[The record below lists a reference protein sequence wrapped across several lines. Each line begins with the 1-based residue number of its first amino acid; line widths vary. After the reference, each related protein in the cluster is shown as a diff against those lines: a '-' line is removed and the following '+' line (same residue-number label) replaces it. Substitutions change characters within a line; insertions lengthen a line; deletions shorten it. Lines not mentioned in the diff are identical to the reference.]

1 MNVTIDFGG
10 TNIKIGL
17 VREGSV
23 LVKTSIPALS
33 DNGLLTRLPDVE
45 QGIRRLLSGAGVS
58 LADCRGIGIA
68 LPGIIDG
75 EGKTLLSI
83 KDKYTD
89 ALGFDFAGWSASQL
103 GLPLVVENDARAAL
117 LGEIAYGNARGE
129 KDAVLVIFG
138 TGIGTAA
145 MIGGEVVRG
154 RHGQA
159 GILGGHLATDI
170 YGERC
175 NCGNPGCLEAQA
187 SHWAIPLRAA
197 KLPGFADSMLAGEKD
212 WGYETILR
220 ASEEGDA
227 FAARLEADLLLHWGA
242 GIVNLIHAY
251 DPEVVILS
259 GGLMKSADRL
269 LPRLAER
276 VRETAWTPW
285 GTPRFTV
292 AEDPETS
299 VLLGMSYLAS
309 RQQHAS
315 KGE

>member
-17 VREGSV
+17 IRDGEM
-23 LVKTSIPALS
+23 LAKISIPARS
-33 DNGLLTRLPDVE
+33 GTGLLSRLPDVE
-45 QGIRRLLSGAGVS
+45 EGIRRLLGEAGTS
-58 LADCRGIGIA
+58 LAACGGIGIA

-89 ALGFDFAGWSASQL
+89 ALGFDFAGWSQERL

-117 LGEIAYGNARGE
+117 IGETAYGAARGE
-129 KDAVLVIFG
+129 RDAVLVIFG

-145 MIGGEVVRG
+145 MIGGRVLRG
-154 RHGQA
+154 KHGQA
-159 GILGGHLATDI
+159 GILGGHLTTDI

-187 SHWAIPLRAA
+187 SHWGIPLRAA
-197 KLPGFADSMLAGEKD
+197 KLPGYADSALAAETD
-212 WGYETILR
+212 WGYASVLR

-227 FAARLEADLLLHWGA
+227 FAARLEADLLRHWSA

-259 GGLMKSADRL
+259 GGLMKSAARIL
-269 LPRLAER
+269 SPLAEM
-276 VRETAWTPW
+276 VREQAWTPW
-285 GTPRFTV
+285 GAPRFL
-292 AEDPETS
+292 AAGDPETS
-299 VLLGMSYLAS
+299 VLLGMSYLADRHDS
-309 RQQHAS
+309 
-315 KGE
+315 